1 MRRKFLPTLSNITWT
16 ETQPFFNWLDT
27 RLYSD
32 LQSTQMYS
40 LHRSGLPVEI
50 FTQMCRELQEEL
62 VKKFRDTC
70 RPIIPGFD
78 VACLYDDAEKE
89 TSYAKRLK
97 ALAINLIRLEV
108 YTVTKCL
115 DKRGRYMKQRT
126 YPPQTYAETLSS
138 TLQDLFVETLCYAET
153 TFKPDLDYIV
163 IRDLCYSSLH
173 NGAFVYMDQ
182 TTHRIAGLEG
192 LGRMTIYNKILY
204 EGRLTLVFIEMK
216 ESLPKNHIDNQIL
229 SHRL

>member
-1 MRRKFLPTLSNITWT
+1 
-16 ETQPFFNWLDT
+16 
-27 RLYSD
+27 
-32 LQSTQMYS
+32 MYPI
-40 LHRSGLPVEI
+40 HRSGIPVEI

-115 DKRGRYMKQRT
+115 DKRGRYMKQRI
-126 YPPQTYAETLSS
+126 PLKHMRKPSPLLSKIYLS
-138 TLQDLFVETLCYAET
+138 RRFAMQ
-153 TFKPDLDYIV
+153 KP
-163 IRDLCYSSLH
+163 RSSR
-173 NGAFVYMDQ
+173 
-182 TTHRIAGLEG
+182 TSI
-192 LGRMTIYNKILY
+192 I
-204 EGRLTLVFIEMK
+204 
-216 ESLPKNHIDNQIL
+216 S
-229 SHRL
+229 S